1 MYKKLHDSCGNELNI
16 GDRVSWFEIMYDSQK
31 GSVTKEIKGKII
43 DAYGYGRLVVL
54 PDYALLSLA
63 PINYVKRPKAHQ
75 VTKIK

>member
-43 DAYGYGRLVVL
+43 DAYSYGRLVVL
-54 PDYALLSLA
+54 PDYALLALA